1 MKLVIPTYNRSAKL
15 FRTLECYS
23 AGNYNIQNIIV
34 IDGSHDNHKIF
45 NEKNCHRLG
54 FEYLHYSSNLNFVA
68 RLHSYLTSTCRNELV
83 CIGTDE
89 DVFCSSYIND
99 SDKFL
104 TENKDYSSYIGRYI
118 TLGKPLLG
126 LKRLIYAR
134 DHITNFDLSYEDPV
148 RRLIGL
154 NDAILVGCSPVF
166 WSARR
171 RNQLIKSLEAQMK
184 MKFESTQES
193 IDQVY
198 LSLSGKIKF
207 VKDPMLLRDETNI
220 GYKFYK
226 ERHEPDKVLPESDF
240 KRLKTKTLEDN
251 KIENL
256 ELALIFLED
265 RWRPLD
271 KNIIGSQNLI
281 LARHKRYYSAFEDFE
296 GQKDLFGRIVRTVA
310 KIGIVTSEI
319 IAWFIAKQYLRTKVG
334 SKVINKFIKSIPTHA
349 LFK

>member
-1 MKLVIPTYNRSAKL
+1 M
-15 FRTLECYS
+15 ECYS
-23 AGNYNIQNIIV
+23 AGNYNIDNIIV
-34 IDGSHDNHKIF
+34 LDGSNDNHKFF
-45 NEKNCHRLG
+45 NEKNCSQLG
-54 FEYLHYSSNLNFVA
+54 IKYLQYSENLDFNT
-68 RLHSYLTSTCRNELV
+68 RLHSYLTSACRDELV

-89 DVFCSSYIND
+89 DVFCSTYIND
-99 SDKFL
+99 SEKFL

-126 LKRLIYAR
+126 LKRLVYAR

-148 RRLIGL
+148 RRLIRL

-166 WSARR
+166 WSVRR
-171 RNQLIKSLEAQMK
+171 RNQLIKSLEAQME
-184 MKFESTQES
+184 MKFESTQEY

-226 ERHEPDKVLPESDF
+226 ERHETDKILPISDF

-271 KNIIGSQNLI
+271 KNVIGSQSLI
-281 LARHKRYYSAFEDFE
+281 LARHKSYYSAFEDFE
-296 GQKDLFGRIVRTVA
+296 GQKYLFGKIVRTVA
-310 KIGIVTSEI
+310 KIGIVSSEI
-319 IAWFIAKQYLRTKVG
+319 IAWFLARKYLNIKVG
-334 SKVINKFIKSIPTHA
+334 KKVINKFTKSVPTHA
-349 LFK
+349 IFK